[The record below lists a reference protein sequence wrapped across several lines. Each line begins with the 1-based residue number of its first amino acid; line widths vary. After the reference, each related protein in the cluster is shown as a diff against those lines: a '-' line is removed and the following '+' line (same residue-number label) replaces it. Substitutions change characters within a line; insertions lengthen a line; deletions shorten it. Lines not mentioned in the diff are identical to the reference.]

1 MRSPTG
7 RKGILMPMA
16 TATPRITT
24 GVVSEQRS
32 SFAAQLTFGG
42 PMVIQRGQAFILD
55 FSVNA

>member
-1 MRSPTG
+1 
-7 RKGILMPMA
+7 
-16 TATPRITT
+16 
-24 GVVSEQRS
+24 VSEQRS